1 MTATLFPAGF
11 GEFEVRLGNSR
22 PSHAVYVRR
31 RLVVG
36 LVLLLLGTLTLLGV
50 RTMLAD
56 RGGVPAS
63 TLAIR
68 PASALAQPEA
78 APAVATPTLATPAD
92 PAAVAAVYVVRS
104 GDTIWSVAED
114 RHGGRS
120 IDDYVEA
127 LIDSNGGTSLQV
139 GQQLVLP

>member
-11 GEFEVRLGNSR
+11 GEIEVRLGNSR
-22 PSHAVYVRR
+22 PSHVVYVRR

-36 LVLLLLGTLTLLGV
+36 LVLLLLGTLALLGV

-78 APAVATPTLATPAD
+78 APAVATPTSV
-92 PAAVAAVYVVRS
+92 AVAAVYVVRS
-104 GDTIWSVAED
+104 GDTIWSVAEA

-120 IDDYVEA
+120 IGDYVEA

>member
-11 GEFEVRLGNSR
+11 GEIEVRLGNSR
-22 PSHAVYVRR
+22 PSHVVYVRR

-36 LVLLLLGTLTLLGV
+36 LVLLLLGTLALLGV

-78 APAVATPTLATPAD
+78 APAVATSV
-92 PAAVAAVYVVRS
+92 AVAAVYVVRS
-104 GDTIWSVAED
+104 GDTIWSVAEA

-120 IDDYVEA
+120 IGDYVEA